1 MFVRRE
7 SYRKASVV
15 DLQKDRGDSTL
26 VSTILV
32 IPLILG
38 ILITMIDLS
47 VYFSNR
53 SQVMNMARDA
63 VRVIA
68 IYGGNG
74 TDTQA
79 TPLEAAYGISRATAC
94 SGAPQNDPAVNEA
107 YNNADPALTTNRTN
121 STAVECQ
128 LMNTMATS
136 STLINVQL
144 ERLTCGPQKSTQIG
158 SQVYCVVEWRYGSI
172 PGSALGFLQRAKDLY
187 QADGLD
193 GIQTVRV
200 NSTSEVNLA
209 TVNLVNR

>member
-1 MFVRRE
+1 ML
-7 SYRKASVV
+7 KALRAKLDS
-15 DLQKDRGDSTL
+15 DRGDSTL

-38 ILITMIDLS
+38 ILITMIDVS

-53 SQVMNMARDA
+53 SQVMNMSRDA
-63 VRVIA
+63 VRIVS

-94 SGAPQNDPAVNEA
+94 SGAPQSSPIVNQA
-107 YNNADPALTTNRTN
+107 YNNADMTLTTSRQN

-128 LMNTMATS
+128 LMKTIATS
-136 STLINVQL
+136 STLISVEIQ
-144 ERLTCGPQKSTQIG
+144 RVTCGPQKSTQIG
-158 SQVYCVVEWRYGSI
+158 SQVYCVVEWKYNSI
-172 PGSALGFLQRAKDLY
+172 PGSALGFLQRAKDMY

-193 GIQTVRV
+193 GVQTIRV